1 MTFFSLP
8 DGYKQHA
15 QVDGKRMCLKAKKA
29 LYGLPQ
35 SPRLWN
41 RKFTAWLA
49 TQGFSPTKKDPC
61 YYILR
66 EGGEEIHLI
75 CYVDDLAFAGSSTE
89 VLEAFKGALNRQFKM
104 KDMGQ
109 LNWFLGCEVKQDL
122 VNGTTTLV
130 QTKYIHDLLARFDF
144 MRDVAPAISPSGDRP
159 PTLHIPRESNDPNT
173 DEQQD
178 WWRPLYRPL
187 IGSLLYAAVLTR
199 PDIAAEVAVLS
210 QFLANPTQVHWDAAV
225 RVLAYLKHTPERGIT
240 YSRRVDLP
248 DNFNRSISTEL
259 WSLRLV
265 SQGGGR
271 EAAGHRARCVG
282 APHSHTVLGGLLF
295 ALFTYNYRRLPN
307 VPSLASIWQQMARP
321 RRPMRARRAL
331 HGNTRAGSALHHH
344 TYLSIYL
351 LRSGMGSSSDGR
363 GHRVRQRWH

>member
-1 MTFFSLP
+1 
-8 DGYKQHA
+8 
-15 QVDGKRMCLKAKKA
+15 
-29 LYGLPQ
+29 
-35 SPRLWN
+35 
-41 RKFTAWLA
+41 
-49 TQGFSPTKKDPC
+49 
-61 YYILR
+61 
-66 EGGEEIHLI
+66 
-75 CYVDDLAFAGSSTE
+75 
-89 VLEAFKGALNRQFKM
+89 M

-144 MRDVAPAISPSGDRP
+144 IRDVAPAISPSGERP
-159 PTLHIPRESNDPNT
+159 PTLHIPRESDAPNA

-248 DNFNRSISTEL
+248 DSFNRLYLFVDATWADDKTDRKSTSGIICMLNGGPVSWKSKKQPIIAQSSCEAEIIAATAGANEAAFL
-259 WSLRLV
+259 RDLLEEIGCTQVPTRCYEDNQACRMIIENPGSLRERSKHFEIRFLKVAEYAQRGVIDVVQIPTKWQLADLLTKRV
-265 SQGGGR
+265 SPAR
-271 EAAGHRARCVG
+271 HRFLCDLL
-282 APHSHTVLGGLLF
+282 LGTTFFNHQL
-295 ALFTYNYRRLPN
+295 Y
-307 VPSLASIWQQMARP
+307 
-321 RRPMRARRAL
+321 
-331 HGNTRAGSALHHH
+331 
-344 TYLSIYL
+344 
-351 LRSGMGSSSDGR
+351 D
-363 GHRVRQRWH
+363 